1 MLQGALRV
9 VNADDAH
16 NPVVGVEDSVELDNW
31 PSEVKL
37 SENLQKGGWIKLI
50 HGDKA
55 ADVTGSG
62 TQLQVQTEDESTTI
76 DPEWVFDIEDE
87 ACSWPEKDAEFRKSG
102 ILTTYGRNE
111 AELKFDFGKTQF
123 AYLELKGGTEEMAGL
138 TIATVSLDLECGDL
152 TPSPGTII
160 FRRKNARSVK
170 PHGELDTAPSS
181 NRWDTAPSSNQRRR

>member
-62 TQLQVQTEDESTTI
+62 TQLQVQTEDEATTI
-76 DPEWVFDIEDE
+76 DPEWVFDIEDK
-87 ACSWPEKDAEFRKSG
+87 ACSWPEKVGGGYYRQKIMHCGS
-102 ILTTYGRNE
+102 NE
-111 AELKFDFGKTQF
+111 AEAKF
-123 AYLELKGGTEEMAGL
+123 
-138 TIATVSLDLECGDL
+138 
-152 TPSPGTII
+152 I
-160 FRRKNARSVK
+160 FR
-170 PHGELDTAPSS
+170 
-181 NRWDTAPSSNQRRR
+181 